1 MNLID
6 FYNFSLV
13 GERFNKKEG
22 RLLFFWNTTNCAL
35 HVLQSQG
42 LKCKPLVTWDKA
54 YLEGKYSASSNNKW
68 DFMQMYKIVQKVSQI
83 LSFNCNMKWN
93 IFWGQDQGIWFNF
106 SPFPINNIFLNRN
119 RKNKLLLPVL
129 FIFLFETLFWTKTRL
144 IHFKANLN
152 QMQNWFDILLVEFNQ
167 VKTLSFPKTATLSNL
182 QLFRTL
188 AGSKCPFKAN

>member
-1 MNLID
+1 MHAKAL
-6 FYNFSLV
+6 
-13 GERFNKKEG
+13 NKKEG

-83 LSFNCNMKWN
+83 LSFNCIMKWN

-106 SPFPINNIFLNRN
+106 SPFPINNIFFVKYSRAWIEI
-119 RKNKLLLPVL
+119 KNTNSYCLC
-129 FIFLFETLFWTKTRL
+129 F
-144 IHFKANLN
+144 
-152 QMQNWFDILLVEFNQ
+152 
-167 VKTLSFPKTATLSNL
+167 LSFSLKNSFEPKPDSSILKPIWI
-182 QLFRTL
+182 
-188 AGSKCPFKAN
+188 KCKTDLTSY